1 MSVTGAGSPLR
12 APRKRLRILRI
23 VALAIGAW
31 LVLAYFLL
39 PLAWRH
45 YEHEPGLAQVPM
57 VTRNAQGIP
66 GDPINV
72 ALVGSE
78 GELEGALRLAGWTR
92 AVALSLGS
100 DLAIADSVVLD
111 RPDKDAPVSDL
122 FLFGRRQDL
131 AFEKEVGE
139 SADRRHHVRFWRSPV
154 AGARPLWIGSA
165 TFDRS
170 SGLSRTTGQIT
181 HHIAADVDADRDGLM
196 EDLARAGQLSTLFSV
211 TGVGPTLD
219 GHNAGGDR
227 YYTDGEMW
235 VGVLTLGNA
244 VHAGPPERLA
254 DPLAVQA
261 KDRVWSLL
269 RPLLD

>member
-1 MSVTGAGSPLR
+1 MSVTGAASPSR
-12 APRKRLRILRI
+12 APRKWLRILRI

-100 DLAIADSVVLD
+100 DLAI
-111 RPDKDAPVSDL
+111 
-122 FLFGRRQDL
+122 
-131 AFEKEVGE
+131 GE
-139 SADRRHHVRFWRSPV
+139 
-154 AGARPLWIGSA
+154 
-165 TFDRS
+165 
-170 SGLSRTTGQIT
+170 
-181 HHIAADVDADRDGLM
+181 
-196 EDLARAGQLSTLFSV
+196 
-211 TGVGPTLD
+211 
-219 GHNAGGDR
+219 
-227 YYTDGEMW
+227 
-235 VGVLTLGNA
+235 
-244 VHAGPPERLA
+244 
-254 DPLAVQA
+254 
-261 KDRVWSLL
+261 
-269 RPLLD
+269 